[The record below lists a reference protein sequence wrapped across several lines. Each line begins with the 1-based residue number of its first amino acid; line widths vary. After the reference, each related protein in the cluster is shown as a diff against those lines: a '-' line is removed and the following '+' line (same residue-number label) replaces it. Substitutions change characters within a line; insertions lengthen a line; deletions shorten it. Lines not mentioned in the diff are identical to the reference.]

1 MNLKSQV
8 IAWLLKRKQK
18 QLKRTVRVTNLGQVK
33 TVGILWKADDREVFD
48 LLTDLLKE
56 LGIDV
61 SSLCF
66 SAQRG
71 SVRGEAVFSPD
82 DISVFGKI
90 KNQEIARFI
99 AHKFDVLID
108 ISLSSEIEIQYLRC
122 LSRARFKAGWSDA
135 QPDYF
140 DLSIDV
146 SKRKEPSYLA
156 EQVIYYLGE
165 LNKQAV
171 V

>member
-1 MNLKSQV
+1 MSLKNQI
-8 IAWLLKRKQK
+8 IAWLLKREQK
-18 QLKRTVRVTNLGQVK
+18 KLNRTVRVINLAQVR

-48 LLTDLLKE
+48 ILTSQLKE
-56 LGIDV
+56 SGIEV

-66 SAQRG
+66 SSQRG
-71 SVRGEAVFSPD
+71 SVRGEAVFSPQ

-90 KNQEIARFI
+90 KNEEISKFI

-108 ISLSSEIEIQYLRC
+108 ISLSSGIEIQYLRC
-122 LSRARFKAGWSDA
+122 LSHARFKTGWSEA
-135 QPDYF
+135 RPDYF

-156 EQVIYYLGE
+156 DQIIHYLSE
-165 LNKQAV
+165 INKQAV